1 MHDTLRDH
9 FRTSVVSGFIP
20 MATADLGNVP
30 LSAPV
35 QKEDTSPD
43 AQSARLCKVSYRLW
57 KIEGE
62 RLAGQTEETHRMRY
76 FFPLELDLF
85 LESSGFIP
93 VRLGAFPE
101 FDRDPDTTTWNALA
115 VARAV

>member
-1 MHDTLRDH
+1 VIPTDRCQILR
-9 FRTSVVSGFIP
+9 VASGELDI
-20 MATADLGNVP
+20 
-30 LSAPV
+30 
-35 QKEDTSPD
+35 Q
-43 AQSARLCKVSYRLW
+43 RHLCKVSYRLW